1 MEKLCTKLN
10 FCFFSLFKGLYFE
23 LVESQIAGKDEEAD
37 IVEDLPQTS
46 AKSVKRH
53 LSRKMSRQVSSA
65 ASAGQPQFEEE
76 EVELKTNRA
85 KLFNR
90 LMQLTKPELIYVII
104 GCIAAL
110 VFGAATPF
118 FAILFGD
125 MMSCFTLP
133 PKVSEGTKFLIFC
146 LFGLTP
152 TWRKESRYP
161 VIRDFASCPGFAL
174 IVKPPSRS
182 ILGIEQTF
190 LPPTKPVQS

>member
-1 MEKLCTKLN
+1 MEELCTKLN
-10 FCFFSLFKGLYFE
+10 PCLFSLFKGLYFE

-133 PKVSEGTKFLIFC
+133 PKVSEGTKF
-146 LFGLTP
+146 
-152 TWRKESRYP
+152 
-161 VIRDFASCPGFAL
+161 
-174 IVKPPSRS
+174 
-182 ILGIEQTF
+182 
-190 LPPTKPVQS
+190 